1 MYQIYINTG
10 GINPQVRYAE
20 YKILLTNLQQTHSD
34 VFSVNE
40 HCLDTSQAKIQ
51 KELYDAGKAINKYST
66 QIFGTSLESSPK
78 AYTPGGT
85 MVGTT
90 GNISGRIEDKRT
102 DNKGRWTWV

>member
-1 MYQIYINTG
+1 MDPPYNGCIRFMHINTG
-10 GINPQVRYAE
+10 GINPQAGYAE

-66 QIFGTSLESSPK
+66 QIFGTSSELFPK
-78 AYTPGGT
+78 AYKPGGHY
-85 MVGTT
+85 
-90 GNISGRIEDKRT
+90 GRNSRHHFRQD
-102 DNKGRWTWV
+102 